1 MPFEENLTGAQH
13 THQDSIIEK
22 RSVILI
28 YISNDKLKRGNDYSI
43 ILKYYYFLTKA
54 AQVRIGHASPTLPDC
69 YSFAMCLLPILAN
82 EKFNS
87 YISRRDFCRKQ
98 IVLLY

>member
-1 MPFEENLTGAQH
+1 MPFEENVTGAQH

-54 AQVRIGHASPTLPDC
+54 AQVRIGHASPYT
-69 YSFAMCLLPILAN
+69 ARLLLFCHVPI
-82 EKFNS
+82 S
-87 YISRRDFCRKQ
+87 TR
-98 IVLLY
+98 